1 MAKFR
6 FRLETLLRVR
16 VAERDQRRAEL
27 TEILAAEDRL
37 RDQQS
42 EIGEEIETTYEM
54 GRADVRQG
62 RIDIDRLTAAQR
74 QVSHFTRLLAEKQQL
89 MVELQPHIQKRRQA
103 LVEADHEVRILEKLK
118 EKQAERH
125 QQQLDTVES
134 KLMDEIAQQRFA
146 RNEVTAWP

>member
-6 FRLETLLRVR
+6 FRLETLLRLR
-16 VAERDQRRAEL
+16 IAERDQRRAEL
-27 TEILAAEDRL
+27 TEILAAEYRL
-37 RDQQS
+37 REQQT
-42 EIGEEIETTYEM
+42 EIGEEIEVTYEM
-54 GRADVRQG
+54 GRADVREG

-74 QVSHFTRLLAEKQQL
+74 QVAHFTRLLAEKHQL
-89 MVELQPHIQKRRQA
+89 MEQLQPHIQKRREA

-118 EKQAERH
+118 EKQTERH
-125 QQQLDTVES
+125 QQNLDTMDS